1 MKHLKQEFD
10 KLTFKEVIIF
20 CMAIVTM
27 AAGLT
32 MLFMGMYLPP
42 AGEIHHSVLTAF
54 GLISIFVASL
64 LGVSL
69 HYDNELQKFK
79 NNIQDMLKTSMPQ

>member
-20 CMAIVTM
+20 CMAIITM

-32 MLFMGMYLPP
+32 MLFIGMYLPP
-42 AGEIHHSVLTAF
+42 TGEIHHSVLTAF